1 MIHTTHWFSGFL
13 HSCNS
18 MWYGA
23 VPLLLKLGKAE
34 SDVRSSD
41 VCSGDPSGLKY
52 AASHFEFLSI
62 IT

>member
-1 MIHTTHWFSGFL
+1 
-13 HSCNS
+13 

-52 AASHFEFLSI
+52 AASHFEFLSL